1 MGRGWVWVEKP
12 SLWVVLQLDPPI
24 PTLWEQAMVRRQDDL
39 WCLGT
44 RRDGG
49 PCRRV
54 VHRWQLWLR
63 SPPGF
68 SGYCA
73 AHQPTHAAVC
83 WQLWGATDTIPCPCG
98 CGAQAMV
105 WARALTGQDPA
116 VDAIYHQIGQSLG
129 PRQWHP
135 HPSTWS
141 VTVGEAVQWTS
152 GLSEDGDLHPATL

>member
-1 MGRGWVWVEKP
+1 M
-12 SLWVVLQLDPPI
+12 
-24 PTLWEQAMVRRQDDL
+24 ARRQDDL

-44 RRDGG
+44 RRDGA

-54 VHRWQLWLR
+54 VRRWQLWLR

-116 VDAIYHQIGQSLG
+116 VDAIYHQIVQSLE

-141 VTVGEAVQWTS
+141 VTVGEAVQRTS